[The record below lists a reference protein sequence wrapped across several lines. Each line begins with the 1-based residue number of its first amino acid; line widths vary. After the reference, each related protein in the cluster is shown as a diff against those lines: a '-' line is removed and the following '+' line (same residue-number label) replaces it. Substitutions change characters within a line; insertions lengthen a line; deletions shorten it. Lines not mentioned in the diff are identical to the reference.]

1 VELLLSQEGVLA
13 RRQHPKLASTLD
25 WMLRRG
31 ELRSVLPGVYAAAPE
46 AASLPARL
54 AALPLWDPD
63 AVLIGASAA
72 QQSFWPSLR
81 ADPVTCAVKHHRPS
95 QPGFVFVRRTVPAEL
110 VVERAG
116 LRRTRPALTAL
127 DLCASRGGEGIDQVL
142 RARAATLRQLHHALG
157 LTGGRRGNRQRR
169 ALLLE
174 SRDEPWSEA
183 ERRFHVLL
191 REAGITGWRANRPVL
206 VDGAPYYLD
215 VCFERLRLA
224 IEIDGRE
231 HHSDAAAF
239 ENDRSRQ
246 NRLVLEGWRVLRF
259 TWQMLVDE
267 PEQVLAIVR
276 AALALAEAA

>member
-1 VELLLSQEGVLA
+1 MELLLSQEGVLA

-25 WMLRRG
+25 WMLRQG
-31 ELRSVLPGVYAAAPE
+31 ELRAVLPGIYAAASD
-46 AASLPARL
+46 ADSLPARL

-81 ADPVTCAVKHHRPS
+81 ADPVTCAVKYHRPS
-95 QPGFVFVRRTVPAEL
+95 QPGFAFTRRTVPAEL
-110 VVERAG
+110 VVARAG
-116 LRRTRPALTAL
+116 LRRTGPALTAL
-127 DLCASRGGEGIDQVL
+127 DLCTSRGGEGIDQAL
-142 RARAATLRQLHHALG
+142 RARAATLRQLHDALG
-157 LTGGRRGNRQRR
+157 LTGCRRGNRQRR

-231 HHSDAAAF
+231 HYTDAAAF

-246 NRLVLEGWRVLRF
+246 NRLVLDGWRVLRF

-276 AALALAEAA
+276 AALALAEVA

>member
-1 VELLLSQEGVLA
+1 MKLVLGEQGVLA

-31 ELRSVLPGVYAAAPE
+31 ELGAVLPGVYTAASE

-81 ADPVTCAVKHHRPS
+81 ADPVTCAVKHDRPDR
-95 QPGFVFVRRTVPAEL
+95 PGFVFTRRTVPDDL

-116 LRRTRPALTAL
+116 LRRTAPALTAL
-127 DLCASRGGEGIDQVL
+127 DLCTSRGGEGIDQVL
-142 RARAATLRQLHHALG
+142 RARAATLAQLHAALAS
-157 LTGGRRGNRQRR
+157 TSGRRGNRARR
-169 ALLLE
+169 VLLLE

-191 REAGITGWRANRPVL
+191 REAGITGWRANRRVL

-215 VCFERLRLA
+215 VSFERLRLA

-239 ENDRSRQ
+239 EDDRSRQ
-246 NRLVLEGWRVLRF
+246 NRLVLDGWRVLRF

-267 PEQVLAIVR
+267 PEQVLATVR
-276 AALALAEAA
+276 AALALADVA